1 MKENIAHAVLIH
13 QRGQRLGALVQQC
26 GHAAA
31 QHKRGARVTKL
42 FTAKNHRKDAEFDIG
57 CARGMRNACD
67 KLSAAGLGDKERLVR
82 SQALAHGID
91 ILDTQLIG
99 QKRKIISLKPVSIQL
114 NIGKPITL
122 KPAARATAIQQDIA
136 RKVIAV
142 DELLDGKHAA
152 LAGFNKP
159 HWALKVTV
167 SGHNAV
173 ISPRTVEALGGQT
186 FKLRGKLAVR
196 IVPNH
201 HTAGHACGQR
211 LQKPQF
217 ELFFYI
223 DLGHEY
229 PYRICSYLIFAST
242 S

>member
-1 MKENIAHAVLIH
+1 M
-13 QRGQRLGALVQQC
+13 QQH
-26 GHAAA
+26 GHTAT

-57 CARGMRNACD
+57 CARGMRNTRG
-67 KLSAAGLGDKERLVR
+67 KLSAAGLGIKERLVLA
-82 SQALAHGID
+82 QALAHGVD
-91 ILDTQLIG
+91 ILDAQLVG
-99 QKRKIISLKPVSIQL
+99 QKRKIVSLELIGIQL

-136 RKVIAV
+136 HKVIAV

-152 LAGFNKP
+152 LAGLNKP

-186 FKLRGKLAVR
+186 FKLRSKLAVR

-211 LQKPQF
+211 LQKPQL